1 MICLNLFEN
10 LKHMDVFYGNTFNL
24 YNIIFIFIASIIA
37 GLGLMYNSTATIL
50 GSMLVSSIVNPL
62 LAFIVLF
69 MTNHFKMSFFKLLNF
84 ILLVVLSGIIS
95 VLMGY
100 YNHVFK
106 IFKTPTDEM
115 KARITYTHVFVDIL
129 LALLSGFGMALAILN
144 KDIVSRVG
152 FTLILSITPPLVN
165 FGLFY
170 GEALYEYLHKTDKK
184 GNLKGTDKKNTKIDE
199 LLHDGNQSLIL
210 SALNIMAMFSTLFIT
225 LTIMCRGQLSF

>member
-10 LKHMDVFYGNTFNL
+10 LKQMDIYYGTTFNL
-24 YNIIFIFIASIIA
+24 YNIIFIVIASIIA

-50 GSMLVSSIVNPL
+50 GSMLISSVVNPL

-69 MTNHFKMSFFKLLNF
+69 MTNHFKLSFYKLLNF
-84 ILLVVLSGIIS
+84 ILLVILSCIIS

-106 IFKTPTDEM
+106 IFKTPTKEM
-115 KARITYTHVFVDIL
+115 RARITYTHVFVDIL
-129 LALLSGFGMALAILN
+129 LALLSGFGLGLAILN
-144 KDIVSRVG
+144 KDVVSRVG

-170 GEALYEYLHKTDKK
+170 GEALYEYLHKTDNN
-184 GNLKGTDKKNTKIDE
+184 GNFKGTDKKNTNIKE
-199 LLHDGNQSLIL
+199 LMDNGNQSLIL

-225 LTIMCRGQLSF
+225 LTGICRGQLSF